1 MLSNLH
7 FLALY
12 IWAILESFNFFW
24 GGPDTEEER
33 FMSTPYRLLL
43 EKQRRAAVAL
53 REQDADLLQ
62 RLEKAGFLG
71 FLVI

>member
-1 MLSNLH
+1 
-7 FLALY
+7 
-12 IWAILESFNFFW
+12 
-24 GGPDTEEER
+24 
-33 FMSTPYRLLL
+33 MSTPYRLLL

-71 FLVI
+71 FRVYESGGGGGGGVLAD